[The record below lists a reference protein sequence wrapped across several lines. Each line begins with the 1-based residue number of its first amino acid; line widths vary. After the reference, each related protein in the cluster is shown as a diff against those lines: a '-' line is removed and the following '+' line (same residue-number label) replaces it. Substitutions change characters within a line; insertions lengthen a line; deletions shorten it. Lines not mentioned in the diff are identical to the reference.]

1 MILDE
6 DMRFLLKIRRKGTL
20 ILPKK
25 LREAVGLEEGDEVI
39 AEVVGDSLV
48 LRALKPKVVDVDPK
62 FVEELLREEDRFEE
76 QRFRR
81 VLQGE
86 ENSA

>member
-1 MILDE
+1 
-6 DMRFLLKIRRKGTL
+6 MRTVLKIRRKGVL

-25 LREAVGLEEGDEVI
+25 LREAAGLEEGDDVA

-48 LRALKPKVVDVDPK
+48 LRALRPKMVDVDPS

-76 QRFRR
+76 HRYRR
-81 VLQGE
+81 MFQSE
-86 ENSA
+86 ENSS

>member
-6 DMRFLLKIRRKGTL
+6 DMRFLLKIRRKGIL

-25 LREAVGLEEGDEVI
+25 LREAVGFEEGDEVI
-39 AEVVGDSLV
+39 VEVIGDSLV
-48 LRALKPKVVDVDPK
+48 LRALKPKMVDVDLK
-62 FVEELLREEDRFEE
+62 LVEKLLREEDKFEE

-81 VLQGE
+81 MLQSGE
-86 ENSA
+86 NNA

>member
-1 MILDE
+1 M
-6 DMRFLLKIRRKGTL
+6 KIRRKGVL

-25 LREAVGLEEGDEVI
+25 LREAVGLEEGDDVV

-48 LRALKPKVVDVDPK
+48 LRALKPKVVDIDPNL
-62 FVEELLREEDRFEE
+62 VEELLKEETRVEE
-76 QRFRR
+76 HRYRR
-81 VLQGE
+81 ILQSE

>member
-1 MILDE
+1 
-6 DMRFLLKIRRKGTL
+6 MRVALKIRKKGVL
-20 ILPKK
+20 ILPKR
-25 LREAVGLEEGDEVI
+25 LREAVGLEEGDDVVV
-39 AEVVGDSLV
+39 EVVGDGLV

-76 QRFRR
+76 QRLRR
-81 VLQGE
+81 MLQSE

>member
-1 MILDE
+1 
-6 DMRFLLKIRRKGTL
+6 LKIRRKGVL

-25 LREAVGLEEGDEVI
+25 LREAVGLEEGDDVV

-48 LRALKPKVVDVDPK
+48 LRALKPKVVDIDPNL
-62 FVEELLREEDRFEE
+62 VEELLKEETRVEE
-76 QRFRR
+76 HRYRR
-81 VLQGE
+81 ILQSE

>member
-6 DMRFLLKIRRKGTL
+6 DMRFLLKIRRKGIL

-25 LREAVGLEEGDEVI
+25 LREAVGFEEGDEVI
-39 AEVVGDSLV
+39 VEVIGDSLV
-48 LRALKPKVVDVDPK
+48 LRALKPKMVDVDPK
-62 FVEELLREEDRFEE
+62 LVEKLLREEDKFEE

-81 VLQGE
+81 MLQSGE
-86 ENSA
+86 NNA

>member
-6 DMRFLLKIRRKGTL
+6 DMRFLLKIRRKGIL

-25 LREAVGLEEGDEVI
+25 LREAVGFEEGDEVI
-39 AEVVGDSLV
+39 VEVIGDSLV
-48 LRALKPKVVDVDPK
+48 LRALKPKVVNVDLK

-76 QRFRR
+76 HRYKR
-81 VLQGE
+81 VF
-86 ENSA
+86 

>member
-6 DMRFLLKIRRKGTL
+6 DMRFLLKIRRKGIL

-25 LREAVGLEEGDEVI
+25 LREAVGFEEGDEVI

-48 LRALKPKVVDVDPK
+48 LRALKPKVVNVDPK
-62 FVEELLREEDRFEE
+62 FVEELLEWEDKFEE
-76 QRFRR
+76 HRYKR
-81 VLQGE
+81 VL
-86 ENSA
+86 

>member
-1 MILDE
+1 
-6 DMRFLLKIRRKGTL
+6 LKIRKKGIL
-20 ILPKK
+20 ILPKR
-25 LREAVGLEEGDEVI
+25 LREAVGLEEGDDVVV
-39 AEVVGDSLV
+39 EVVGDGLV

-76 QRFRR
+76 QRLRR
-81 VLQGE
+81 MLQSE

>member
-1 MILDE
+1 
-6 DMRFLLKIRRKGTL
+6 LKIRRKGVL

-25 LREAVGLEEGDEVI
+25 LREAVGLEEGDDVA

-48 LRALKPKVVDVDPK
+48 LRALKPKVVDIDPNL
-62 FVEELLREEDRFEE
+62 VEELLKEETRVEE
-76 QRFRR
+76 HRYRR
-81 VLQGE
+81 ILQSE

>member
-1 MILDE
+1 M
-6 DMRFLLKIRRKGTL
+6 KIRRKGVL

-25 LREAVGLEEGDEVI
+25 LREAVGLEEGDDVV

-48 LRALKPKVVDVDPK
+48 LRALKPKVVDIDPNL
-62 FVEELLREEDRFEE
+62 VEELLKEETRVEE
-76 QRFRR
+76 HRYRRILQR
-81 VLQGE
+81 E

>member
-1 MILDE
+1 M
-6 DMRFLLKIRRKGTL
+6 KIRKKGVL
-20 ILPKK
+20 ILPKR
-25 LREAVGLEEGDEVI
+25 LREAVGLEEGDDVVV
-39 AEVVGDSLV
+39 EVVGDGLV

-76 QRFRR
+76 QRLRR
-81 VLQGE
+81 MLQSE

>member
-1 MILDE
+1 M
-6 DMRFLLKIRRKGTL
+6 KIRRKGVL

-25 LREAVGLEEGDEVI
+25 LREAVGLEEGDDVA

-48 LRALKPKVVDVDPK
+48 LRALKPKVVDIDPNL
-62 FVEELLREEDRFEE
+62 VEELLKGETRVEEHRY
-76 QRFRR
+76 RR
-81 VLQGE
+81 ILQSE

>member
-6 DMRFLLKIRRKGTL
+6 DMRFLLKIRKKGIL

-25 LREAVGLEEGDEVI
+25 LREAVGFEEGDEVI
-39 AEVVGDSLV
+39 AEVIGNSLV
-48 LRALKPKVVDVDPK
+48 LRALKPKMVDVDPK
-62 FVEELLREEDRFEE
+62 LVEKLLREEDKFEE

-81 VLQGE
+81 MLQSGE
-86 ENSA
+86 NNA

>member
-1 MILDE
+1 
-6 DMRFLLKIRRKGTL
+6 MRVVLKIRKKGIL
-20 ILPKK
+20 ILPKR
-25 LREAVGLEEGDEVI
+25 LREAVSLEEGDDVVV
-39 AEVVGDSLV
+39 EVVGDGLV

-76 QRFRR
+76 QRLRR
-81 VLQGE
+81 MLQSE